1 MVTLK
6 PGETHHHSEHGDVRI
21 EEICRGIAEY
31 DSETGSAVNSDRI
44 IVSFS
49 TYWDEYGALNEQ
61 TEEIDEFLDG
71 LNTK

>member
-6 PGETHHHSEHGDVRI
+6 PGETYHHSEHGDVRV
-21 EEICRGIAEY
+21 EEIWREVTQY
-31 DSETGSAVNSDRI
+31 DSETGTAVDSDRI

-49 TYWDEYGALNEQ
+49 TYWDEYGPLNEQ

-71 LNTK
+71 LNTE